1 MQPLIPFVALE
12 VSKNS
17 KIILNYYQPP
27 ILKIN
32 IMIKYTINISKHRMI
47 IFKCQPQWPGKIII
61 FMLRYQQL
69 FTNPLVGYI
78 RPLI

>member
-1 MQPLIPFVALE
+1 MQLLIPFVALE

-17 KIILNYYQPP
+17 KLVIAH
-27 ILKIN
+27 N
-32 IMIKYTINISKHRMI
+32 IKNKHRMI
-47 IFKCQPQWPGKIII
+47 IFNCQLQWPGKINI

>member
-1 MQPLIPFVALE
+1 MQLLIPFIALE

-17 KIILNYYQPP
+17 KLVIAH
-27 ILKIN
+27 N
-32 IMIKYTINISKHRMI
+32 IKNKHRMI
-47 IFKCQPQWPGKIII
+47 IFNCQPQWPGKINI